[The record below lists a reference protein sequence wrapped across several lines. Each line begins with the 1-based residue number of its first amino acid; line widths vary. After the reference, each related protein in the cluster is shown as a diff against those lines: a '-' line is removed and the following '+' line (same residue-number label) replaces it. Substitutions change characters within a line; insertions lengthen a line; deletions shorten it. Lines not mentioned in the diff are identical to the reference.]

1 MVLLAI
7 RESQGPKLK
16 HWLSYTCVFSL
27 KPHKKKK
34 KRYTCLMH
42 IEKCYVYNI
51 FLTNPKYQV
60 VISSYYWGKK
70 IILVDIYIYIYIHTQ
85 RLI

>member
-1 MVLLAI
+1 MI
-7 RESQGPKLK
+7 KL
-16 HWLSYTCVFSL
+16 HLCILSKAT
-27 KPHKKKK
+27 KKKKKKKK
-34 KRYTCLMH
+34 KRRYTCLIH

-70 IILVDIYIYIYIHTQ
+70 IILVDIYIYIYTH
-85 RLI
+85 RD